1 MNLSSSWYK
10 KAAPIF
16 TAKKSKSI
24 LHDFFIYG
32 KEGLTI
38 NPYIGCH
45 HRCGYCYAT
54 YEWSSEFYDRI
65 HAKINATDLLS
76 QQIQSYKGNII
87 HPVMIA
93 SATDAYQPAE
103 LKYSL
108 TRKCVEVLQEFEI
121 PYYIFTKS
129 SLIERDLELHT
140 RYSHNCFVVWSIT
153 TNNENIKRI
162 VEPGTPPS
170 KSVYKVIE
178 KFCKSGIKCVV
189 NIDPIL
195 PLITDSKE
203 DITNIIDTAN
213 DIGVKYV
220 SGAILRLRY
229 DIWERMKYILHI
241 LNIDNS
247 INFYEKIFKFK
258 DPINFKKNLNA
269 EREYTESIM
278 MFLENELEKR
288 NIKFGYPKLNIKK
301 LTPSSAYSLKNK
313 KNIVSLM
320 DFME

>member
-24 LHDFFIYG
+24 LHDFFVYG

-38 NPYIGCH
+38 NPYNGCH

-65 HAKINATDLLS
+65 YAKINATDLLS

-203 DITNIIDTAN
+203 DIANIIDTAN

-269 EREYTESIM
+269 ERDYTESIM

-301 LTPSSAYSLKNK
+301 LTPSSTYSLKNK

>member
-24 LHDFFIYG
+24 LHDFFVYG

-38 NPYIGCH
+38 NPYNGCH

-65 HAKINATDLLS
+65 YAKINATDLLS

-203 DITNIIDTAN
+203 DIANIIDTAN

-258 DPINFKKNLNA
+258 DPINFKKNVNA

-320 DFME
+320 DFMG

>member
-24 LHDFFIYG
+24 LHDFFVYG

-38 NPYIGCH
+38 NPYNGCH

-54 YEWSSEFYDRI
+54 YEWSSEFYDHI
-65 HAKINATDLLS
+65 YAKINATDLLS
-76 QQIQSYKGNII
+76 QQIQSRKGNII

-203 DITNIIDTAN
+203 DIENIIDSAN

>member
-24 LHDFFIYG
+24 LHDFFVYG

-38 NPYIGCH
+38 NPYNGCH

-54 YEWSSEFYDRI
+54 YEWSSEFYDHI
-65 HAKINATDLLS
+65 YAKINATDLLS
-76 QQIQSYKGNII
+76 QQIQSCKGNII

-129 SLIERDLELHT
+129 SLIERDLELHS

-203 DITNIIDTAN
+203 DIANIIDSAN

-229 DIWERMKYILHI
+229 DIWERMKYILHK

>member
-24 LHDFFIYG
+24 LHDFFVYR

-38 NPYIGCH
+38 NPYNGCH

-54 YEWSSEFYDRI
+54 YEWSNEFYDHI
-65 HAKINATDLLS
+65 YAKINATDLLS

-203 DITNIIDTAN
+203 DITNIIDSAN

-229 DIWERMKYILHI
+229 DIWERMKYILDI
-241 LNIDNS
+241 LNIENS
-247 INFYEKIFKFK
+247 INFYENIFKFR

-278 MFLENELEKR
+278 LFLENELEKR

>member
-24 LHDFFIYG
+24 LHDFFVYG

-38 NPYIGCH
+38 NPYNGCH

-54 YEWSSEFYDRI
+54 YEWSSEFYDHI
-65 HAKINATDLLS
+65 YAKINATDLLS
-76 QQIQSYKGNII
+76 QQIQSCKGNII

-203 DITNIIDTAN
+203 DIANIIDSAN

-278 MFLENELEKR
+278 MFLVNELEKR

>member
-24 LHDFFIYG
+24 LHDFFVYG

-38 NPYIGCH
+38 NPYNGCH

-65 HAKINATDLLS
+65 YAKINATDLLS

-203 DITNIIDTAN
+203 DIANIIDTAN

-288 NIKFGYPKLNIKK
+288 NIKFGYPKLNIQK